1 MAVIKCKMCGGDLIL
16 TEGSTVAECEYCGTV
31 QTVPNADDEK
41 KLTLFA
47 RANRLRAACEFDK
60 AAGLYESIAAEFP
73 DEAEAYWGLIL
84 CKYGIEYVDDPATG
98 KKIPTCHRSSFDSV
112 MEDEAFEQVMEYS
125 DINSRRVY
133 REEAKFI
140 EELRKN
146 IIEVSGKEAPYDI
159 FICYKETDPNGERTV
174 DSVMAQE
181 IYDKLT
187 ADGYRVFFSRITL
200 EDKLGQEYEPYI
212 FAALNSAKV
221 MLSFGTDYEYY
232 NAVWVKNEWSRFLKL
247 MEKDK
252 SKYLIP
258 CYKGIDAYDMPKE
271 FARLQA
277 QDMGKVGADQDLL
290 RGIRKLLPKQEAKAE
305 TVIVQQAAPVVMQQA
320 APANSTAPLLK
331 RAFMFLEDGAW
342 TSANEYCEKVLDLDP
357 ENAEAYLGKLMA
369 ELKVSIQENLK
380 YCAQPFDGCDNYQK
394 ALRFAAPQL
403 GDTLKGYITFIN
415 DRNTESTYQAA
426 IQMLQSADTE
436 KACQAAA
443 DAFEKLEGYKDA
455 ETQAKRCLEK
465 AEEIKQA
472 RKQREAEAERIYVQL
487 IEILDNGGKN
497 ETTQDR
503 LAAAKQKKTELAQ
516 ALQKQL
522 LQVEADKIALQS
534 KIDDHNRQQECL
546 RALML
551 QKEQTEND
559 ISASETQ
566 RATLGV
572 FALMQKKE
580 LAQKIER
587 LISEKN
593 RIAGEIEEVRKESDA
608 LDSSIKQLG
617 SLAEIEARTAAA
629 EKENEKKQK
638 EADKE
643 ILRLE
648 AKLAEE
654 QQKGEHQWTLSEIE
668 EEIVSRNEICSY
680 IKYDSQKIKKIAGY
694 SCLPIKLSFLLGTT
708 VRFGTYPQEKNEEI
722 VPIEWR
728 VLTVNDKKALL
739 ISEYA
744 LDCKKYNPSE
754 AGVTW
759 ENCSLRYWL
768 NGTFLN
774 NAFSAEEQAQI
785 QNTTVSADK
794 NPKCSTNPGNAT
806 TDKVFLLS
814 INEAEKYFTNDE
826 ARKCAPTAYAKAQRA
841 WTHDNYKTSSGEAT
855 CRWWLRSPGYT
866 QDYAARVN
874 YDGSVD
880 YYGYSAYFSNFCV
893 RPALWINLDS

>member
-232 NAVWVKNEWSRFLKL
+232 NAVWVMNEWSRFLKL

-572 FALMQKKE
+572 FALMQKKN
-580 LAQKIER
+580 LR
-587 LISEKN
+587 
-593 RIAGEIEEVRKESDA
+593 RK
-608 LDSSIKQLG
+608 L
-617 SLAEIEARTAAA
+617 
-629 EKENEKKQK
+629 
-638 EADKE
+638 
-643 ILRLE
+643 
-648 AKLAEE
+648 
-654 QQKGEHQWTLSEIE
+654 
-668 EEIVSRNEICSY
+668 
-680 IKYDSQKIKKIAGY
+680 
-694 SCLPIKLSFLLGTT
+694 
-708 VRFGTYPQEKNEEI
+708 
-722 VPIEWR
+722 
-728 VLTVNDKKALL
+728 ND
-739 ISEYA
+739 
-744 LDCKKYNPSE
+744 
-754 AGVTW
+754 
-759 ENCSLRYWL
+759 
-768 NGTFLN
+768 
-774 NAFSAEEQAQI
+774 
-785 QNTTVSADK
+785 
-794 NPKCSTNPGNAT
+794 
-806 TDKVFLLS
+806 
-814 INEAEKYFTNDE
+814 
-826 ARKCAPTAYAKAQRA
+826 
-841 WTHDNYKTSSGEAT
+841 
-855 CRWWLRSPGYT
+855 
-866 QDYAARVN
+866 
-874 YDGSVD
+874 
-880 YYGYSAYFSNFCV
+880 
-893 RPALWINLDS
+893 